1 MTKIAY
7 AGLGNMGLAIAPHLS
22 KWAKENDAQFGVWN
36 RTQAKYDEL
45 RPNVAEDTQYATDL
59 KDLADS
65 DVVFLSVLN
74 DAATQSV
81 VQTLTD
87 AGFKGIFVDQSS
99 VQPNTSCKSPRQP
112 NSPPQA
118 ADFQPPTAR
127 PPRRPEP
134 SISLRP
140 SSDAPTLPPPRS
152 LSRLSQ
158 ATRMPSR
165 A

>member
-22 KWAKENDAQFGVWN
+22 KWAKENGAQFAVWN

-45 RPNVAEDTQYATDL
+45 RPNVAEDTQCATDL

-65 DVVFLSVLN
+65 DIVFLSVLN

-99 VQPNTSCKSPRQP
+99 VRPNTSC
-112 NSPPQA
+112 
-118 ADFQPPTAR
+118 
-127 PPRRPEP
+127 E
-134 SISLRP
+134 
-140 SSDAPTLPPPRS
+140 
-152 LSRLSQ
+152 LSGKLY
-158 ATRMPSR
+158 
-165 A
+165 

>member
-22 KWAKENDAQFGVWN
+22 KWAKDNGAQFAVWN
-36 RTQAKYDEL
+36 RTQSKYDEV
-45 RPNVAEDTQYATDL
+45 RPNLADDTQYAADL
-59 KDLADS
+59 KDLADA

-99 VQPNTSCKSPRQP
+99 VQPNTSCR
-112 NSPPQA
+112 
-118 ADFQPPTAR
+118 
-127 PPRRPEP
+127 
-134 SISLRP
+134 L
-140 SSDAPTLPPPRS
+140 LPPDCRVMS
-152 LSRLSQ
+152 
-158 ATRMPSR
+158 
-165 A
+165 